1 MNNTAR
7 KWQKIFSS
15 GADYDLLYLSVSA
28 ASAVINRI
36 ATRNAGRTKYIGAM
50 FRTCMLSLLALFVFT
65 SNAQTILVHGHRGSR
80 ATRPENTIPAFEYA
94 IQHGAA
100 VLELDL
106 AVTRDNVLVVSHSPF
121 LSGDFP
127 GERTC
132 VGPET
137 PPHTAIHSLTLAQV
151 KEYDCGAQT
160 LGKFPRQ
167 VAVPGT
173 KIPTFDEV
181 LDLASQ
187 GTFDFNVETK
197 SFPSHPELT
206 PSPEEFVKM
215 IEDAV
220 KRHNLQSRVIL
231 QSFDFRTLAAMKK
244 LDPSIRLSALIGANS
259 KDDAMMGITD
269 HDKDF
274 VSIGKKT
281 GAQIISPDFHLVTP
295 EKVAAAHAA
304 GLQVVPWTA
313 DTPADWQALADAKVD
328 AIITDDPEALVLW
341 LRNKKLHP

>member
-1 MNNTAR
+1 
-7 KWQKIFSS
+7 
-15 GADYDLLYLSVSA
+15 
-28 ASAVINRI
+28 
-36 ATRNAGRTKYIGAM
+36 M
-50 FRTCMLSLLALFVFT
+50 FRKFLISSVATLLTFS

-94 IQHGAA
+94 IQHGAD

-106 AVTRDNVLVVSHSPF
+106 AVSKDDVLVVSHSPF
-121 LSGDFP
+121 ISSDFP
-127 GERTC
+127 GERVC
-132 VGPET
+132 AGPER

-151 KEYDCGAQT
+151 EQYDCGAHT
-160 LGKFPRQ
+160 LANFPKQ

-173 KIPTFDEV
+173 KIPTFDQV
-181 LDLASQ
+181 LDLAPQ

-206 PSPEEFVKM
+206 PTPEEFVKM
-215 IEDAV
+215 IDDAV

-231 QSFDFRTLAAMKK
+231 QSFDFRTLIAMKK
-244 LDPSIRLSALIGANS
+244 LDPAIRLSALIGDPKS
-259 KDDAMMGITD
+259 DEMMGITD

-281 GAQIISPDFHLVTP
+281 GAQIISPEYRLVTP

-313 DTPADWQALADAKVD
+313 DKPEDWQALVDAKVD
-328 AIITDDPEALVLW
+328 AIITDDPEALVIW
-341 LRNKKLHP
+341 LRSQKPALHATVR

>member
-1 MNNTAR
+1 MLRTFPAL
-7 KWQKIFSS
+7 F
-15 GADYDLLYLSVSA
+15 
-28 ASAVINRI
+28 ASALL
-36 ATRNAGRTKYIGAM
+36 T
-50 FRTCMLSLLALFVFT
+50 LSL
-65 SNAQTILVHGHRGSR
+65 NPQTILVHGHRGSR

-94 IQHGAA
+94 IEHGAD

-106 AVTRDNVLVVSHSPF
+106 AVTKDNQLVVSHSPF
-121 LSGDFP
+121 ISADFE
-127 GERTC
+127 GERVC

-137 PPHTAIHSLTLAQV
+137 PPHTAIHTLTLAQV
-151 KEYDCGAQT
+151 EAYDCGAKA
-160 LGKFPRQ
+160 LANFPKQ

-173 KIPTFDEV
+173 KIPTFDQV
-181 LDLASQ
+181 LDLVQQ

-206 PSPEEFVKM
+206 PAPEEFVEL
-215 IEDAV
+215 IDDAV
-220 KRHNLQSRVIL
+220 KRHQLQSRVIL
-231 QSFDFRTLAAMKK
+231 QSFDFRTLAAMKQI
-244 LDPSIRLSALIGANS
+244 DPSIRLSALIGDG
-259 KDDAMMGITD
+259 KDDERMGIID

-313 DTPADWQALADAKVD
+313 DKPEDWQALVDAKVD
-328 AIITDDPEALVLW
+328 AIITDDPEALVIW
-341 LRNKKLHP
+341 LRDKKLHP

>member
-1 MNNTAR
+1 
-7 KWQKIFSS
+7 
-15 GADYDLLYLSVSA
+15 
-28 ASAVINRI
+28 
-36 ATRNAGRTKYIGAM
+36 M
-50 FRTCMLSLLALFVFT
+50 FRTLAISFAVTVLAFS

-94 IQHGAA
+94 IQHGAD

-106 AVTRDNVLVVSHSPF
+106 AVTKDNVLVVSHFPMITP
-121 LSGDFP
+121 DYP
-127 GERTC
+127 GERVC

-137 PPHTAIHSLTLAQV
+137 PPHTAIHALTLAQV
-151 KEYDCGAQT
+151 EQYDCGSKT
-160 LGKFPRQ
+160 LANFPKQ

-173 KIPTFDEV
+173 KIPTFDQV
-181 LDLASQ
+181 LDLALQ

-206 PSPEEFVKM
+206 PTPDEFVKL

-231 QSFDFRTLAAMKK
+231 QSFDFRTLIAMEK
-244 LDPSIRLSALIGANS
+244 LDPSIRLSALVGDP
-259 KDDAMMGITD
+259 KGDAMMGLTD

-281 GAQIISPDFHLVTP
+281 GAQIISPEFHLVTP

-313 DTPADWQALADAKVD
+313 DKPEDWQALVDAKVD
-328 AIITDDPEALVLW
+328 AIITDDPEALVIW
-341 LRNKKLHP
+341 LRDKKLHP